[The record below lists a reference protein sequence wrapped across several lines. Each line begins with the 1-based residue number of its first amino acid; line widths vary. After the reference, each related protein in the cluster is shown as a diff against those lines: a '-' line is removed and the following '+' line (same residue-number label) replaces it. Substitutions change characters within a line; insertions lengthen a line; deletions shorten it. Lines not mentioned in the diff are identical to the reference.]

1 MNTGTIIAAILVIL
15 GIVILGCS
23 GIAFTT
29 PGKAVDFPG
38 LRILQTTHH
47 YFIPQAF
54 GAVALIGG
62 GIVLL
67 FVKPKNV

>member
-1 MNTGTIIAAILVIL
+1 MNTRTIIAAILIIL
-15 GIVILGCS
+15 GIMMLGCS
-23 GIAFTT
+23 GIAFTA
-29 PGKAVDFPG
+29 PGEAVNFRG

-67 FVKPKNV
+67 FAKPKKV